1 MTIRTTT
8 IMKFGEK
15 IKELRLKR
23 GFSIQVLAD
32 LVGVSKPAIQQYE
45 DNTISP
51 SSKVLKKIS
60 EALGV
65 GVWHFFSGKQK
76 KLSLIDFRD
85 GYTLVNEDE
94 EKNIILSEVKSYAQ
108 KYIELVSIMNEKVP
122 FENPIEDVEIKS
134 YPDVEK
140 AAKKLRKKWRI
151 GDSPIDDVTSLLES
165 KGFIILTVERPTSSQ
180 GVCGYIEDEGNNI
193 PIIIVNTFQD
203 KEVTRKRFTIIHE
216 LGHLV
221 LMFHKEMSKE
231 LREQMCHYFASA
243 MLLVEDA
250 LISYIGKDRTSLSLK
265 ELIYLK
271 ETYGISIQAII
282 YRSKNVG
289 LINDATK
296 WKWLDVYNSWCD
308 SKKDFGAYEKSEEKP
323 RRFESLISKAVA
335 EKRISR
341 EKAVELTG
349 IPLDRLDDIY
359 NNKILEIQ

>member
-1 MTIRTTT
+1 MQ
-8 IMKFGEK
+8 FGEK
-15 IKELRLKR
+15 IKGLRLKK
-23 GFSIQVLAD
+23 GYSIQALAD

-45 DNTISP
+45 DDTICP
-51 SSKVLKKIS
+51 SNMVLKKIS

-65 GVWHFFSGKQK
+65 GVWYFFSGKQK

-85 GYTLVNEDE
+85 GHTLINEDE
-94 EKNIILSEVKSYAQ
+94 EKNIILDEVKSYAQ
-108 KYIELVSIMNEKVP
+108 KYIELVAIMNEKIP
-122 FENPIEDVEIKS
+122 FENPIEDVEIKG

-165 KGFIILTVERPTSSQ
+165 KGFIILTVERPTNSQ
-180 GVCGYIEDEGNNI
+180 GVCGYIEDEGSNI
-193 PIIIVNTFQD
+193 PVIIVNTFQD

-221 LMFHKEMSKE
+221 LMFHAEMSKE

-250 LISYIGKDRTSLSLK
+250 MISYIGKDRTSLSLK
-265 ELIYLK
+265 ELIYIK

-282 YRSKNVG
+282 YRAKNVG
-289 LINDATK
+289 LINELTK
-296 WKWLDVYNSWCD
+296 RKWLDIYNTWYD
-308 SKKDFGAYEKSEEKP
+308 SKKDFGSYEKSEEKP
-323 RRFESLISKAVA
+323 RRFESLTAKAIA

-349 IPLDRLDDIY
+349 IPLDQLDEIY
-359 NNKILEIQ
+359 NNKMLEI